1 MGLDAH
7 EMQIRE
13 SKHMW
18 RVDPPSVLSP
28 LPETIIEPKES
39 GGNRQL
45 EKDEKETLNRRMIYF
60 ILEAFGY
67 PSDDI
72 LFVLRFDE
80 QNAFLTK

>member
-1 MGLDAH
+1 M
-7 EMQIRE
+7 
-13 SKHMW
+13 HMKCKSEN
-18 RVDPPSVLSP
+18 RSICEELTPPSVLSP
-28 LPETIIEPKES
+28 LPETIIKPKES